1 MIERYYMSQ
10 TLRKR
15 SPQAPSVSLEDAL
28 NRALKVYDKERRHEI
43 PIDVAAIDMGYKNA
57 KSGSSLQTLA
67 SIRYFGLM
75 QRPKEG
81 MLNVSIDV
89 EKYKFSPDPELK
101 QRLLN
106 NWLRTPQVFAELLDK
121 FPTSLPSD
129 AVIKYELIQQG
140 FSEGTAD
147 DVILNFKHSVEFVR
161 YYEQIT
167 TPEKQVENYEGQDNE
182 DLDNIS
188 PPPQT
193 PVSANLKTRDVG
205 QLEGMDRVPIR
216 LEGGRKA
223 FLEIPTPFYEADK
236 TRIIAQINLILT
248 DENDISDLA

>member
-1 MIERYYMSQ
+1 MSQ

-101 QRLLN
+101 QQLLN

-140 FSEGTAD
+140 FSEGTAN
-147 DVILNFKHSVEFVR
+147 DVVLNFKHSVEFVR
-161 YYEQIT
+161 YYEQVPMNDIQKVEGDSEEDKVNEFI
-167 TPEKQVENYEGQDNE
+167 PSQQKQSATN
-182 DLDNIS
+182 NIV
-188 PPPQT
+188 Q
-193 PVSANLKTRDVG
+193 SADV
-205 QLEGMDRVPIR
+205 DRMPIR

-223 FLEIPTPFYEADK
+223 FLEIPTPFYEVDK
-236 TRIIAQINLILT
+236 KRLIDQINLILT
-248 DENDISDLA
+248 DKDEISDLV

>member
-1 MIERYYMSQ
+1 MSQ
-10 TLRKR
+10 ILRKR

-161 YYEQIT
+161 YYEQVPLNDIQKVEGDCEEDKVNESI
-167 TPEKQVENYEGQDNE
+167 PSQQKQSASI
-182 DLDNIS
+182 NIV
-188 PPPQT
+188 Q
-193 PVSANLKTRDVG
+193 SADV
-205 QLEGMDRVPIR
+205 DRMPIR

-223 FLEIPTPFYEADK
+223 YLEIPTPFYEVDK
-236 TRIIAQINLILT
+236 KRLIDQINLILT
-248 DENDISDLA
+248 DKDEISDLV

>member
-1 MIERYYMSQ
+1 VIERYYMSQ

-43 PIDVAAIDMGYKNA
+43 PIDVAAKDMGYKNA

-101 QRLLN
+101 QQLLN

-147 DVILNFKHSVEFVR
+147 DVVLNFKHSVEFVR
-161 YYEQIT
+161 YYEQAPLNDIQKVEGDSEEDKVNEFI
-167 TPEKQVENYEGQDNE
+167 PSQQKQSATI
-182 DLDNIS
+182 NIV
-188 PPPQT
+188 Q
-193 PVSANLKTRDVG
+193 SADV
-205 QLEGMDRVPIR
+205 DRMPIR

-223 FLEIPTPFYEADK
+223 FLEIPTPFYEVDK
-236 TRIIAQINLILT
+236 KRLIDQINLILT
-248 DENDISDLA
+248 DKDEISDLV

>member
-1 MIERYYMSQ
+1 MSQ
-10 TLRKR
+10 VLRKR

-28 NRALKVYDKERRHEI
+28 NRVLKVYDKERRHEI
-43 PIDVAAIDMGYKNA
+43 PIDVAAVDMGYKNA

-81 MLNVSIDV
+81 MLNVSIEV

-101 QRLLN
+101 QQLLN

-140 FSEGTAD
+140 FSAGTAD
-147 DVILNFKHSVEFVR
+147 DVILNFKNSVGFVR
-161 YYEQIT
+161 YYEQVSPNNIQRV
-167 TPEKQVENYEGQDNE
+167 EGDSEEDKLNESIHNQQKQSATI
-182 DLDNIS
+182 NIL
-188 PPPQT
+188 QN
-193 PVSANLKTRDVG
+193 ADV
-205 QLEGMDRVPIR
+205 DRMPIR

-223 FLEIPTPFYEADK
+223 FLEIPTPFYKVDK
-236 TRIIAQINLILT
+236 KRLIDQINLILT
-248 DENDISDLA
+248 DNDEISD

>member
-1 MIERYYMSQ
+1 MGQ
-10 TLRKR
+10 VLRKR

-28 NRALKVYDKERRHEI
+28 NRALKVYDKQRRHEI
-43 PIDVAAIDMGYKNA
+43 PIDVAAVDMGYKNA

-81 MLNVSIDV
+81 MLNVSIEV

-101 QRLLN
+101 QQLLN

-140 FSEGTAD
+140 FSASTAD

-161 YYEQIT
+161 YYEQAPPNNIQSA
-167 TPEKQVENYEGQDNE
+167 EGDSEEDNLLNESIHNQQKQSATI
-182 DLDNIS
+182 NIL
-188 PPPQT
+188 Q
-193 PVSANLKTRDVG
+193 SADV
-205 QLEGMDRVPIR
+205 DRMPIR

-223 FLEIPTPFYEADK
+223 FLEIPTPFYEVDK
-236 TRIIAQINLILT
+236 KRLIDQINLILT
-248 DENDISDLA
+248 NQDEISD